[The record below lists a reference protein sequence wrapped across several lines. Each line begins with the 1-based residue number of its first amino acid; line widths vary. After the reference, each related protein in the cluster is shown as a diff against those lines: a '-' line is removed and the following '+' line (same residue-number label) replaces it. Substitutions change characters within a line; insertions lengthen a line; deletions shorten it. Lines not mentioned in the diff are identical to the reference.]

1 MFEAATLWEI
11 GRVGGI
17 LWCGVPFTGEEI
29 IPNFTGLKLPSNV
42 SETEQMAKSG
52 TYFSFYD

>member
-1 MFEAATLWEI
+1 MEFF
-11 GRVGGI
+11 GG
-17 LWCGVPFTGEEI
+17 GVPFTGEEI

-52 TYFSFYD
+52 TYFPFYD